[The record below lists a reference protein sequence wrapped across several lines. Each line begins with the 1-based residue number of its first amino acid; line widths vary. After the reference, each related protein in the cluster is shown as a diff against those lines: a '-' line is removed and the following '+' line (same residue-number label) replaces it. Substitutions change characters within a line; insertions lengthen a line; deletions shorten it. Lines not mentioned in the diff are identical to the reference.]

1 MFLKRIQKG
10 LAVNSLGPIQAYVLQ
25 PILGP
30 IEAYILL
37 PIGVFWL
44 IWIQIFL
51 WRFLSNIIKILENT
65 NALLKSKVN
74 NLANGK

>member
-10 LAVNSLGPIQAYVLQ
+10 LAVNS
-25 PILGP
+25 LGP

-51 WRFLSNIIKILENT
+51 WRFLSNIITMLENI
-65 NALLKSKVN
+65 NALLKSKAN